1 MDPIRS
7 LLAVASRRLAAVR
20 VLRTIAWAAT
30 GAAILV
36 LLLVL
41 LERSSPAVTLPW
53 LVILV
58 VLGGAVALATILW
71 ARAGRPTEV
80 ELAVLVDGRL
90 GLKERLSTALAVRD
104 RADPFARAAVED
116 AVRTASDRAVR
127 ERAGRAFPVRAG
139 RESWFAAVAVALAT
153 AAFLLLPQGDLFR
166 REAPP
171 DQAALAA
178 IRTDADAAMDEIL
191 RKVEENPAL
200 AAELRQKGELGDAA
214 PRPDD
219 RAVEPK
225 ASPEEAKREA
235 IRRMNELQRKL
246 EEIAKGEQAMATES
260 LKRQL
265 QKLESLDSIG
275 DAEVKELADALQQG
289 DFAAAKAALE
299 KMREE
304 AAKKTDAEKQELEQ
318 KLNRLAEQIGQLA
331 ENREAVEEALRK
343 AGLDPAVAANPE
355 ALKQAIESAK
365 NLTEAQKDQLK
376 KAMQSQE
383 AAQQKLKELEQG
395 LKECASGM
403 CQGGQ
408 KDGGGKKPG
417 SQGNQGQQPGGDQPG
432 QSGQPGGEGA
442 GGMEAMLSELE
453 MAQQMADAAEAAA
466 NEAESQSQSMGEGL
480 GQMAGAC
487 KSDSESNEVGMIDGV
502 RQGGRGRAGGG
513 KTPTAPTP
521 TGTKLSKEKTKL
533 QKGDIIARQLVEGEV
548 EIGEATIP
556 LAPAEGEVDASIEG
570 GVSED
575 RVPTHLKDVHKHYF
589 GELKKRIEAKQKAP
603 NP

>member
-7 LLAVASRRLAAVR
+7 LLSLASRRLAAGRLLSVA
-20 VLRTIAWAAT
+20 AWSCT
-30 GAAILV
+30 GAATLV

-41 LERSSPAVTLPW
+41 LERSSPAVALPW
-53 LVILV
+53 TAILIA
-58 VLGGAVALATILW
+58 LGAAVAAIAIAV
-71 ARAGRPTEV
+71 ARATRPSEV
-80 ELAVLVDGRL
+80 ELAVLVDERL
-90 GLKERLSTALAVRD
+90 GLKERISTALAVRE
-104 RADPFARAAVED
+104 RSDPFARAACED
-116 AVRTASDRAVR
+116 AVRAASDRSVR
-127 ERAGRAFPVRAG
+127 ERAGRAFPIRVG
-139 RESWFAAVAVALAT
+139 REAGFAAGSLAIAALA
-153 AAFLLLPQGDLFR
+153 FLFLPQGDLFR
-166 REAPP
+166 REETP

-178 IRTDADAAMDEIL
+178 IRTETDAAMEEIL

-200 AAELRQKGELGDAA
+200 AAQLRQKGELGDAV
-214 PRPDD
+214 PRPDE
-219 RAVEPK
+219 RAAEPP
-225 ASPEEAKREA
+225 ATPEEAKREA

-246 EEIAKGEQAMATES
+246 EEIAKGEQAMATEA
-260 LKRQL
+260 LKQQL
-265 QKLESLDSIG
+265 QKLESLESVG
-275 DAEVKELADALQQG
+275 DAEVKELADALQKG

-304 AAKKTDAEKQELEQ
+304 AAKKSDAEKKELEQ
-318 KLNRLAEQIGQLA
+318 KLNQLAEQIGQLG
-331 ENREAVEEALRK
+331 ENREQLEEALRK
-343 AGLDPAVAANPE
+343 AGLDPAAAGNPE
-355 ALKQAIESAK
+355 AARQAIENAK
-365 NLTEAQKDQLK
+365 NLTESQKEQLK

-383 AAQQKLKELEQG
+383 AAQKKLKELEQG
-395 LKECASGM
+395 LKECANGM

-408 KDGGGKKPG
+408 KGGGGQKSG
-417 SQGNQGQQPGGDQPG
+417 SQGNQGEQPGGDQSG
-432 QSGQPGGEGA
+432 QSGQQGGEGA

-453 MAQQMADAAEAAA
+453 MSQQMADAAEAAA
-466 NEAESQSQSMGEGL
+466 NEAESQCKGMGEGL

-487 KSDSESNEVGMIDGV
+487 KSDSDSDQVNMIDGV

-513 KTPTAPTP
+513 RTPTAPTP

-556 LAPAEGEVDASIEG
+556 LAPADGEVDASVEG

-603 NP
+603 AP